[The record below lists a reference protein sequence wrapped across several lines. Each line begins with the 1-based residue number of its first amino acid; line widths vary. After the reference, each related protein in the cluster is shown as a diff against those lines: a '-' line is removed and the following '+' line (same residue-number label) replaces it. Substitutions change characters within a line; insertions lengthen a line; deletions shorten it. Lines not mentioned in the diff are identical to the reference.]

1 MFTSK
6 SRFCHSSVLI
16 SILLCFWCFSFPLK
30 FAFLISISRREK
42 EKMKQQLYVVGVVSF
57 SMTGVCTVSWRKKKE
72 SLAIHCL
79 FAFKKTFHGRAQSS
93 SIIGVCTL
101 HEERR
106 KSASLNNG
114 AILRLKKSFCDRLVP
129 RYKESLSVF
138 DGFTEWARIEWIEK
152 ENRLM
157 TEILHPPPPP
167 KKKSSAVNHLMGV
180 DTSAGHTN
188 KILFMPH
195 IVSIALARKVC
206 AAGYSDGVPLS
217 KAHNRGLTWPTV
229 LLVPV
234 STVTLPSLCLPA
246 VHCPGSNTSARQ
258 TLEHRGFKGADWF
271 TTSVHWYH
279 F

>member
-1 MFTSK
+1 
-6 SRFCHSSVLI
+6 
-16 SILLCFWCFSFPLK
+16 
-30 FAFLISISRREK
+30 
-42 EKMKQQLYVVGVVSF
+42 MKQQLYVVGVVSF

-72 SLAIHCL
+72 SLAIRCL

-157 TEILHPPPPP
+157 TEILHPPAPQ
-167 KKKSSAVNHLMGV
+167 KKSSAVNHLMGV
-180 DTSAGHTN
+180 DTSAGHTK

-234 STVTLPSLCLPA
+234 SQS
-246 VHCPGSNTSARQ
+246 HCPLCVSPPSIVQAPTPQRARHLNTEASRGGLIHDLSSLIPFLTVVIVVKSAHQ
-258 TLEHRGFKGADWF
+258 TFEQRGFKG
-271 TTSVHWYH
+271 
-279 F
+279 